1 MPLDR
6 AQPPPWEMPHPRL
19 VQPFAEDL
27 LGDLRLETP
36 GDRGAVPAADP
47 REHLAGQPADEVLL
61 ALDVGLRQ
69 PPETMPPTWPVGSAT
84 ATRMP

>member
-1 MPLDR
+1 
-6 AQPPPWEMPHPRL
+6 
-19 VQPFAEDL
+19 
-27 LGDLRLETP
+27 
-36 GDRGAVPAADP
+36 
-47 REHLAGQPADEVLL
+47 VLL